1 MKAERR
7 MIVSIE
13 GHAIVSADGMIA
25 AADGTMPDALRCEAD
40 WMRFQRALDSA
51 VLVVLGRKA
60 HELFPNPGRRRL
72 VLTRSVADL
81 EREPGDV
88 RVALWNPAALDFA
101 GVLVRLGLSQG
112 TIAIAG
118 VFDVFVDTYI
128 AFDLT
133 EVPDLTIPGGQ
144 RCFRDGQPREVLARA
159 GMRAGAPEVLDS
171 ARKIIQTR

>member
-1 MKAERR
+1 MS
-7 MIVSIE
+7 VSIE

-40 WMRFQRALDSA
+40 WMRFQRALDAA

-60 HELFPNPGRRRL
+60 HERFPNPGRRRL
-72 VLTRSVADL
+72 VVTSSVANL

-88 RVALWNPAALDFA
+88 RVALWNPAGLDFSQ
-101 GVLVRLGLSQG
+101 VLVRLGISSG

-118 VFDVFVDTYI
+118 VFDVFLDRFT

-144 RCFRDGQPREVLARA
+144 RCFSGGLPREVLARA
-159 GMRAGAPEVLDS
+159 GMRAGAPEALDP
-171 ARKIIQTR
+171 ARKIIQTRWRRG